1 MYKRQ
6 APADAK
12 PGARRKLKWGPSA
25 HTLDASSEYK
35 LLVVLELADRNL
47 KHTIDHEHI
56 AGGDWP
62 AIRYVASHLGRALDH
77 VHAEGGIHADL
88 KPLNAVGDGNTWKI
102 IDFDVFCKV
111 GEPFCCGGA
120 ARQPN

>member
-1 MYKRQ
+1 MGQ
-6 APADAK
+6 APADAA
-12 PGARRKLKWGPSA
+12 PGARRELKRGLSVR
-25 HTLDASSEYK
+25 TLDASSEYK
-35 LLVVLELADRNL
+35 LLIVLELADRNL